1 MKSLVPC
8 VLTTTGCTQI
18 PIGSEERFAGL
29 VDLVRMKAVVWNGEQ
44 LGASFEDQEIPEDL
58 VEVANEY
65 RLGLGTSLYF
75 VVYGQVFVANP
86 SWGFMY

>member
-1 MKSLVPC
+1 LSDWYLLYDWVY
-8 VLTTTGCTQI
+8 TQI

-58 VEVANEY
+58 VEIADEY
-65 RLGLGTSLYF
+65 RFDLGTSLTLLS
-75 VVYGQVFVANP
+75 VYG
-86 SWGFMY
+86 